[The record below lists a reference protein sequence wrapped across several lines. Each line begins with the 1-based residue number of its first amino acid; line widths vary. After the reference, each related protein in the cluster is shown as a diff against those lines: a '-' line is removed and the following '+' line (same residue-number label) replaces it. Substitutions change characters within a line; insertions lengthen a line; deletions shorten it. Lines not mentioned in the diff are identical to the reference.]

1 MQSQQEKLDEVAMVV
16 WEITKS
22 TWVRAQRTPP
32 EGQFDLSDTEF
43 LTLDAL
49 DHRNGMTV
57 GELQRH
63 IRVLPAQMS
72 RVIKSLETKYDVPLI
87 TCSINQEDKRKVDV
101 HLTDAGRQAV
111 TAFRQVQVELNLD
124 ALRGLSPEDTD
135 ELLRIVRLI
144 RQNMPT

>member
-1 MQSQQEKLDEVAMVV
+1 MQSQQEKLDEVALIV
-16 WEITKS
+16 WEITRT
-22 TWVRAQRTPP
+22 TWIRAQRTKP

-49 DHRNGMTV
+49 DRQDGMTV

-72 RVIKSLETKYDVPLI
+72 RIIKSVETKYDVPLI
-87 TCSINQEDKRKVDV
+87 TCSINQDDKRKVDV
-101 HLTDAGRQAV
+101 HMTDAGRLAV
-111 TAFRQVQVELNLD
+111 TAFRRAQIELNLD

-144 RQNMPT
+144 QKNLPA